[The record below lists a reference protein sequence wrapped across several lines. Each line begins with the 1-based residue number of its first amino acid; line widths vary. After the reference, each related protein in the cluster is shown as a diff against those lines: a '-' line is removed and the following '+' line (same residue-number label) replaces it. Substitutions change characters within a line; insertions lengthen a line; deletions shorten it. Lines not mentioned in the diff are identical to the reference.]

1 MSKVNLNQVNQT
13 LYDVMQRLM
22 EGNDPNCDQKD
33 TISIERAQAIVEVA
47 QTIVNS
53 AKVQSDFIK
62 AVIRETTIDMNKE
75 KQLFLGTE

>member
-13 LYDVMQRLM
+13 LFDVMQRLM
-22 EGNDPNCDQKD
+22 EGNDPNADAKD
-33 TISIERAQAIVEVA
+33 TISVERAKAIVDVA

-62 AVIRETTIDMNKE
+62 AVVRETTIDMSKE
-75 KQLFLGTE
+75 KQLFLGE

>member
-1 MSKVNLNQVNQT
+1 MSKVNLNQVNEA

-22 EGNDPNCDQKD
+22 EGNDPNSDPKD
-33 TISIERAQAIVEVA
+33 TITIERAKAIVDVA

-62 AVIRETTIDMNKE
+62 AVVRETTIDMSKE
-75 KQLFLGTE
+75 KQLFLGE

>member
-22 EGNDPNCDQKD
+22 EGNDPNCDPKD

-62 AVIRETTIDMNKE
+62 AVVRETTIDMNRE
-75 KQLFLGTE
+75 KQLFLGEE